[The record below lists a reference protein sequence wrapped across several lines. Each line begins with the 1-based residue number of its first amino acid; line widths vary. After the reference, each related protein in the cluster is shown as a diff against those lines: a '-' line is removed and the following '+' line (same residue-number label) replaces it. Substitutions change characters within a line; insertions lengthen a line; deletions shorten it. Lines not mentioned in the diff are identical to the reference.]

1 MVYSVYSYSPVIYSS
16 KNKNKGWRYMVGNAE
31 RFMLNNY
38 ERTSSVKEMI
48 ADLNWDSILWG

>member
-1 MVYSVYSYSPVIYSS
+1 
-16 KNKNKGWRYMVGNAE
+16 MVGNAE